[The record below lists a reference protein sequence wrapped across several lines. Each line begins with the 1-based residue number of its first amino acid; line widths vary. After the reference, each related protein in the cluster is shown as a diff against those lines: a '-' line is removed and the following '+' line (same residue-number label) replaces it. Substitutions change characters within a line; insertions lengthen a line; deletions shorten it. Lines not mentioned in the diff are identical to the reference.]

1 MLAVRGVSYATI
13 GICRE
18 DTTMSIHGTA
28 DDAVW
33 RIQPS
38 RDSFFGQLAAVWR
51 YRSVSVALAQ
61 QVIANRSRR
70 KLLGLPWMYVQ
81 PVVFTLAPMF
91 IRGKVFNVSVAPL
104 PLPMFI
110 VSGLAI
116 WMLTRRG
123 LQQAT
128 RSLKMCRA
136 LGSRIHVP
144 AFMFVCAS
152 LSPALV
158 QFSLFAIAL
167 VALGV
172 YYGPITGTF
181 YIPIGWHFLAIVP
194 SILLVMLLVIALGC
208 ITSILYSMRQD
219 TILMLKYALS
229 GWMLITPI
237 VYPPEIIPENHRWL
251 LYVNPLTPLV
261 ELFRYALFGYGKIDI
276 ASIGLSVALVFIL
289 LIAGGTLFSKLQ
301 SRIFDSV

>member
-1 MLAVRGVSYATI
+1 
-13 GICRE
+13 
-18 DTTMSIHGTA
+18 MSIQGTV

-38 RDSFFGQLAAVWR
+38 RDSFFGQLVALWR

-70 KLLGLPWMYVQ
+70 RLLGLPWMYVQ
-81 PVVFTLAPMF
+81 PLVFTLPPLF
-91 IRGKVFNVSVAPL
+91 ILGKVFNVSVAPL

-110 VSGLAI
+110 VSGLAV
-116 WMLTRRG
+116 WMLARRG

-128 RSLKMCRA
+128 RSLKMCRS

-158 QFSLFAIAL
+158 QFSLFAIVL
-167 VALGV
+167 VGLGI
-172 YYGPITGTF
+172 YYGPIMGI
-181 YIPIGWHFLAIVP
+181 YYVPIGWHFLAIVP
-194 SILLVMLLVIALGC
+194 AILLILMLIVALGS

-219 TILMLKYALS
+219 TLLMLKYALS

-237 VYPPEIIPENHRWL
+237 VYPPEIIPESHRWL

-276 ASIGLSVALVFIL
+276 ASTGLSVALVFIL
-289 LIAGGTLFSKLQ
+289 LIAGGPLFSKLQ
-301 SRIFDSV
+301 SRIFDYV